1 MAVTFNT
8 QLNGIVPLFY
18 SSLDDEAVVTTE
30 EKSDTLYKKFL
41 ASQEA
46 KAKVKQY
53 PVSHWWVTRV
63 YHTTSDKPP
72 IKWVPANYYCTGT
85 LQNTADDFATWISLL
100 EKNSDLTGYKI
111 STMRLDMLNGTG
123 ELVKE
128 FCLEHFQP
136 KEKIFINGPK
146 KKPFPAKA
154 AKHSQV

>member
-1 MAVTFNT
+1 MTVTFNT
-8 QLNGIVPLFY
+8 QLNGVVPKF
-18 SSLDDEAVVTTE
+18 SLDDEAVITTE
-30 EKSDTLYKKFL
+30 EKIETLYKEFY

-46 KAKVKQY
+46 KTKVKQY

-63 YHTTSDKPP
+63 YHTISDKPP
-72 IKWVPANYYCTGT
+72 IKWVPADYCCTGT
-85 LQNTADDFATWISLL
+85 FEDTADNFVNWISYLR
-100 EKNSDLTGYKI
+100 KKSDLTGYKI
-111 STMRLDMLNGTG
+111 STMCLDMLNGTG
-123 ELVKE
+123 ELAKE

>member
-1 MAVTFNT
+1 MTVTFNT
-8 QLNGIVPLFY
+8 QLNGVVPKF
-18 SSLDDEAVVTTE
+18 SLDDEAAITTE
-30 EKSDTLYKKFL
+30 EISEALYIKFL

-63 YHTTSDKPP
+63 YHTISDKPP
-72 IKWVPANYYCTGT
+72 IKWVPADYCCTGT
-85 LQNTADDFATWISLL
+85 LHDTADGFVEWISCLG
-100 EKNSDLTGYKI
+100 KQSDLTGYKI

-146 KKPFPAKA
+146 KKPFPTKA
-154 AKHSQV
+154 AKHYAV

>member
-1 MAVTFNT
+1 MTVTFNT
-8 QLNGIVPLFY
+8 QLNGVVPKF
-18 SSLDDEAVVTTE
+18 SLDDDVVIMTE
-30 EKSDTLYKKFL
+30 EKSEILYKKFL

-53 PVSHWWVTRV
+53 PVSHWWITRV

-72 IKWVPANYYCTGT
+72 IKWVPANYSCAGT
-85 LQNTADDFATWISLL
+85 LQDTTDDFVKWISCL
-100 EKNSDLTGYKI
+100 EKNSDSTGYKI

-123 ELVKE
+123 ELAKE

-154 AKHSQV
+154 AKHYQV

>member
-72 IKWVPANYYCTGT
+72 IKWEPANYCCTDK
-85 LQNTADDFATWISLL
+85 LQDTADVFVQWISCLG
-100 EKNSDLTGYKI
+100 KKSDLTGYKI

-154 AKHSQV
+154 AKHYQV

>member
-1 MAVTFNT
+1 MTVTFNT
-8 QLNGIVPLFY
+8 QLNGVVPKF
-18 SSLDDEAVVTTE
+18 SLDDEAVTMTGE
-30 EKSDTLYKKFL
+30 ISETLYKKFL

-53 PVSHWWVTRV
+53 PVSPWWVTRV
-63 YHTTSDKPP
+63 YLTTSDKPP

-154 AKHSQV
+154 AKHYQV